1 MSSAVATLAAGRTTS
16 VSTPNVLRRSGA
28 VIWMALSR
36 GALRR
41 FSVSLM
47 SSSLPKLGLS
57 IACLV
62 GAYVGETLV
71 AVLAQIMPG
80 VRHVRTPLVAGSLWL
95 LVVWLWLGRDW
106 PDRSS
111 ATGLWADLYQLVEA
125 VGQPVALGGLAFT
138 AYLVGARVQWLL
150 HRLQDTLRAIGRR
163 RTKGW
168 LRRILVP
175 QGLAPE
181 VEAALTRAATM
192 VDNDASADGHLRE
205 RFRVALDL
213 AVAEAKL
220 RWPAEAPD
228 LFQEY
233 DRRESERDF
242 SNGIAFPLG
251 VLSLVLQF
259 TVTGWTVLAIA
270 LLGLALLSKQA
281 GYHQH
286 RELERFVVEAVL
298 VQRVTSPQLTEVFGE
313 WTAARHERLPRV
325 RRQPTDAAPTAAE

>member
-1 MSSAVATLAAGRTTS
+1 M
-16 VSTPNVLRRSGA
+16 
-28 VIWMALSR
+28 
-36 GALRR
+36 
-41 FSVSLM
+41 
-47 SSSLPKLGLS
+47 
-57 IACLV
+57 
-62 GAYVGETLV
+62 
-71 AVLAQIMPG
+71 
-80 VRHVRTPLVAGSLWL
+80 RTPLVAGSLWL

-168 LRRILVP
+168 LRRLLVP

-181 VEAALTRAATM
+181 VEAALTSAATM

-205 RFRVALDL
+205 RFRAALDL

-242 SNGIAFPLG
+242 SNGIAVPLG
-251 VLSLVLQF
+251 VLSLFLQL
-259 TVTGWTVLAIA
+259 TVTGWTMLALA

-325 RRQPTDAAPTAAE
+325 RRQPAADAAPTAAE